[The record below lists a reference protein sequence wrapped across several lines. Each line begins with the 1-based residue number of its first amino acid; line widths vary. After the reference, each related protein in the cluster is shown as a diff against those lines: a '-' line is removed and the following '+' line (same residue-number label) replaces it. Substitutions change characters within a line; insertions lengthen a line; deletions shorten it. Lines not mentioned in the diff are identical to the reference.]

1 MTSRTPDH
9 SPPWHWSSRLWTAVT
24 AACVAAI
31 VAAAGMIAAH
41 QSRPEIRLGMDRRL
55 PPGVRGFY
63 PAERQGKTG
72 FAWSGG
78 SVRLDVDHVDRRGP
92 WLCRADVINWRSLA
106 AGPARVQVSSDGSL
120 LLDRQVGEPSAALEF
135 RLPPDPARS
144 AIGIGID
151 VSPTFRPGPQDPR
164 DLGLAFDAISCAPA
178 EGFSPRPAWAVL
190 ARGAASSAA
199 VGAIIGLAGRPGLA
213 AAGIGAG
220 VAMAQSW
227 SLATGAAAHSLALPP
242 VLVLVSL
249 FAVFCLAPV
258 VVAAGLLRRPLSAAA
273 RLAIVVSACG
283 LYLKLI
289 FLLHPDKDLVDAV
302 FHAHRLDW
310 VLAGR
315 FYFTQ
320 LSTSATPFPYAIG
333 LYVFSAPWS
342 LLTGD
347 HVTLLRVVVCASE
360 AVAGALLYP
369 LILRAWGDRAIGV
382 TAVLLFHLLPLPY
395 AVIGN
400 ANLTNAFGQ
409 SAALVTMIAAVS
421 WAFERRHGAALFGLT
436 ALAAL
441 AFLSHVGT
449 LAFLLPTLLILSAL
463 FYAAGDRA
471 LRKTA
476 LTIVAATG
484 LALALAVG
492 LYYVH
497 FGSVYRPH
505 VEKARAAITGAANHE
520 TVPAEAAPGRRPA
533 PEKAEP
539 AALRNAPR
547 LRLGV
552 CGAVE
557 QTMQGI
563 GWPILFLA
571 LAGIWSLFWRRRM
584 DRLVLG
590 VAAWLVTYL
599 AFVGWSAVRTVSPLY
614 VQDAWE
620 FIGRVVL
627 AVTPAFAIL
636 AAGGLVWLWRRGW
649 LWRVVSVGLLCLGV
663 LNASR
668 ALAAWIY

>member
-1 MTSRTPDH
+1 
-9 SPPWHWSSRLWTAVT
+9 V
-24 AACVAAI
+24 
-31 VAAAGMIAAH
+31 
-41 QSRPEIRLGMDRRL
+41 
-55 PPGVRGFY
+55 
-63 PAERQGKTG
+63 
-72 FAWSGG
+72 
-78 SVRLDVDHVDRRGP
+78 
-92 WLCRADVINWRSLA
+92 
-106 AGPARVQVSSDGSL
+106 
-120 LLDRQVGEPSAALEF
+120 
-135 RLPPDPARS
+135 
-144 AIGIGID
+144 
-151 VSPTFRPGPQDPR
+151 
-164 DLGLAFDAISCAPA
+164 
-178 EGFSPRPAWAVL
+178 
-190 ARGAASSAA
+190 
-199 VGAIIGLAGRPGLA
+199 
-213 AAGIGAG
+213 AAGI
-220 VAMAQSW
+220 
-227 SLATGAAAHSLALPP
+227 
-242 VLVLVSL
+242 
-249 FAVFCLAPV
+249 
-258 VVAAGLLRRPLSAAA
+258 LRRPLSAAA

-347 HVTLLRVVVCASE
+347 HVTLLRVVVYASE
-360 AVAGALLYP
+360 AVAGALLYL

-421 WAFERRHGAALFGLT
+421 WAFERRRGAAVLGLT

-463 FYAAGDRA
+463 YYVAGGRP
-471 LRKTA
+471 LRKPA
-476 LTIVAATG
+476 ISIVAATG
-484 LALALAVG
+484 LALALAIG
-492 LYYVH
+492 LYYGH

-505 VEKARAAITGAANHE
+505 VEKTWAAVTGTAGADAPQAKAASGPPQSGTE
-520 TVPAEAAPGRRPA
+520 R
-533 PEKAEP
+533 KASP
-539 AALRNAPR
+539 

-552 CGAVE
+552 RGAVD
-557 QTMQGI
+557 QTRGSL
-563 GWPILFLA
+563 GWPIVVLA
-571 LAGIWSLFWRRRM
+571 LAGAWSLLVRRRV

-590 VAAWLVTYL
+590 IAAWGSACALFL
-599 AFVGWSAVRTVSPLY
+599 GWSIVRTVEPRY

-620 FIGRVVL
+620 FIGRVEL
-627 AVTPAFAIL
+627 ATSPAAAIL
-636 AAGGLVWLWRRGW
+636 AACGAGW
-649 LWRVVSVGLLCLGV
+649 LWRLGFVTRVASVALVAAAMRIAAG
-663 LNASR
+663 
-668 ALAAWIY
+668 ALAAWIF